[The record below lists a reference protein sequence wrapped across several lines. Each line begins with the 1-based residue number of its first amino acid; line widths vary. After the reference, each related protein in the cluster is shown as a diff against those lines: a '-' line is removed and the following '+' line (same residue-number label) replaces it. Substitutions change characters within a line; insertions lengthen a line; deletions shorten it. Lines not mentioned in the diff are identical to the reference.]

1 MKYIIT
7 DTSIIRINETF
18 GTIQNRCN
26 SKIELSD
33 NDDFDEVYLLQPMNT
48 VSFKG
53 NLYARAHVKKG
64 INIKF
69 YVVPFISEG
78 TASSTPASG
87 GNTDTEHTAAETDDY
102 LNNLLNGGD
111 DGYNNDDVDNYLN
124 NLINGGNDGYNND
137 DVDNYF
143 SGLMTG

>member
-1 MKYIIT
+1 MYDKNPVQFIK
-7 DTSIIRINETF
+7 NA
-18 GTIQNRCN
+18 
-26 SKIELSD
+26 LSPARDVEVFIKDLKKKEAIAVVNPD
-33 NDDFDEVYLLQPMNT
+33 NLSLAI
-48 VSFKG
+48 G
-53 NLYARAHVKKG
+53 KKG